1 MNVSITVDAHEVTR
15 TLDRAPAQVD
25 HAMRG
30 GMEDAT
36 SYLLTI
42 VKRYP
47 SQRNGS
53 TYVRTN
59 TLMRS
64 WSRRIEGAGL
74 SMRGIV
80 GSSAAIA
87 PYNQFV
93 MNRDVQAAV
102 HRGRWSTVQDVVEL
116 NRAQVAQFFATRL
129 QSVGR

>member
-36 SYLLTI
+36 SYLSLI

-53 TYVRTN
+53 TYTRTN

-64 WSRRIEGAGL
+64 WSRRIEGSGTQI
-74 SMRGIV
+74 RGIV
-80 GSSAAIA
+80 GSNAAMA
-87 PYNQFV
+87 PYNRYV
-93 MNRDVQAAV
+93 MDRERQAVV
-102 HRGRWSTVQDVVEL
+102 HRGRWDTVQDVVE
-116 NRAQVAQFFATRL
+116 RERDQVAHFFAVRL